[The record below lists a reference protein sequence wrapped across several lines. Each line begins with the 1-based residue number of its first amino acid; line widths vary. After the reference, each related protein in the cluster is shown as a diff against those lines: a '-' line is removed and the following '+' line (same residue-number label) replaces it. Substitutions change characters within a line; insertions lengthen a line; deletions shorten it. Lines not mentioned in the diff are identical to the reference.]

1 MNRLTYLYQNGN
13 YWSMSPSYFNGGT
26 AVATGFNHSTS
37 GYAVSVNGVNGIFG
51 LRPVINL
58 QFDNYQKMEILI
70 DKEFIDK
77 VK

>member
-1 MNRLTYLYQNGN
+1 
-13 YWSMSPSYFNGGT
+13 MSPSYFHVGTSAARGFYQNAAGAADGNGH
-26 AVATGFNHSTS
+26 VTS
-37 GYAVSVNGVNGIFG
+37 GLG

>member
-1 MNRLTYLYQNGN
+1 
-13 YWSMSPSYFNGGT
+13 MSPSHFYSGGST
-26 AVATGFNHSTS
+26 ANEFYQNAD
-37 GYAVSVNGVNGIFG
+37 GYADGYWVAGGLG

-58 QFDNYQKMEILI
+58 QSDNYQKMEILI

>member
-1 MNRLTYLYQNGN
+1 
-13 YWSMSPSYFNGGT
+13 MSPSYFDVGASSAYGFRQNAAGYANGGW
-26 AVATGFNHSTS
+26 VAGGS
-37 GYAVSVNGVNGIFG
+37 G

>member
-1 MNRLTYLYQNGN
+1 
-13 YWSMSPSYFNGGT
+13 MSPSYFHVG
-26 AVATGFNHSTS
+26 ASAAYGFGQSAAGHAD
-37 GYAVSVNGVNGIFG
+37 GYRNVTDGHG

-58 QFDNYQKMEILI
+58 QSDNYQKMEILI

>member
-1 MNRLTYLYQNGN
+1 
-13 YWSMSPSYFNGGT
+13 MSPSYFNGGT

-37 GYAVSVNGVNGIFG
+37 GYAGYAVSVNGVNGIFG

>member
-1 MNRLTYLYQNGN
+1 
-13 YWSMSPSYFNGGT
+13 MSPAHFNVGASAANEFYQSAAGNAGG
-26 AVATGFNHSTS
+26 
-37 GYAVSVNGVNGIFG
+37 YNGVTGGYG

>member
-1 MNRLTYLYQNGN
+1 
-13 YWSMSPSYFNGGT
+13 MSPSYFNVGASAANGFRQIATGT
-26 AVATGFNHSTS
+26 AYGDYWVTG
-37 GYAVSVNGVNGIFG
+37 GYG

-58 QFDNYQKMEILI
+58 QSDNYQKMEILI

>member
-1 MNRLTYLYQNGN
+1 
-13 YWSMSPSYFNGGT
+13 MSPYVFDSGDLAAYGFYRNAAGFAASAWVTDGG
-26 AVATGFNHSTS
+26 
-37 GYAVSVNGVNGIFG
+37 G

>member
-1 MNRLTYLYQNGN
+1 MNRLTYLYQNGY
-13 YWSMSPSYFNGGT
+13 YWSMSPFYFDTGT
-26 AVATGFNHSTS
+26 SSTREFIQDATGYAGNGRVTS
-37 GYAVSVNGVNGIFG
+37 DLG

>member
-1 MNRLTYLYQNGN
+1 MNRLTYLYQNGY
-13 YWSMSPSYFNGGT
+13 YWSMSPRFFN
-26 AVATGFNHSTS
+26 S
-37 GYAVSVNGVNGIFG
+37 GYSAAGEFGQNAAGSAADGWVANVYG